1 MFDDKGK
8 TILFWVAARGHHTDI
23 GGLGGNPHNPAA
35 IVRQEEG
42 VSFESTFAVRDGVF
56 NEEEIVEA
64 FMRAGDFP
72 GCKATKRLDHNI
84 SDIKA
89 QCSAC
94 AVGTTQLHALFDEYG
109 KDVVHF
115 YMKGKRSDRQ
125 WRYQLTVA
133 IRDNAEAC
141 TRDALRPHAG
151 KVYQATDY
159 FDEGTVVKLK
169 VTVKEDGSGVFDF
182 TGTGPEVLS
191 NFNAPEAVTRS
202 GILYCLRTMSQTDIP
217 MNAGVLAPL
226 EVIIPSGSVL
236 SASKNAAVSNG

>member
-1 MFDDKGK
+1 MFDDEGK

-56 NEEEIVEA
+56 NDEEIVEA

-115 YMKGKRSDRQ
+115 YMKGKRSDMQWQYSADCSHPRQ
-125 WRYQLTVA
+125 CRGLHP
-133 IRDNAEAC
+133 RC
-141 TRDALRPHAG
+141 TTPPCGQGLPGDRL
-151 KVYQATDY
+151 
-159 FDEGTVVKLK
+159 L
-169 VTVKEDGSGVFDF
+169 
-182 TGTGPEVLS
+182 
-191 NFNAPEAVTRS
+191 
-202 GILYCLRTMSQTDIP
+202 
-217 MNAGVLAPL
+217 
-226 EVIIPSGSVL
+226 
-236 SASKNAAVSNG
+236 